1 MMYIY
6 IYTDIIYIYIHMYV
20 YIYIYTF
27 ISSISSIS
35 IPPFKPGIFGGV
47 RQENF
52 ETRMSDLSPG
62 L

>member
-6 IYTDIIYIYIHMYV
+6 IQMLYIYVRIYIYI
-20 YIYIYTF
+20 YIF